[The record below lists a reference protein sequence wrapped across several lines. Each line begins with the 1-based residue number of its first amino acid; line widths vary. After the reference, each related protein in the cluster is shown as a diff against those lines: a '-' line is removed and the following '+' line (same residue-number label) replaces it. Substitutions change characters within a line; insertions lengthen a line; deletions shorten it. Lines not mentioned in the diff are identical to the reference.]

1 MTSAVPKRA
10 AEGTAAVPALPN
22 PPAPAKPSWPLLA
35 SLSFAQEVPGA
46 LSGVLGT
53 SVFRSAG
60 ASLDQ
65 LALFA
70 LPQIP
75 EALRWLF
82 APAVDN
88 RRGGPLGARRSWI
101 VVCAALAMLI
111 YVSAAAVPATT
122 ATLVLVVALLTL
134 AQAVKAVEAV
144 AVDAYTIESIGS
156 GVLNGRA
163 GGAGAVFLGKELGQ
177 LFSLLG
183 LGLIFKF
190 FGWGT
195 ALVVAG
201 VLMFTLSLAVLF
213 KPEPPL
219 PAAAAARLG
228 SASLMEYLRHMRWRR
243 LLLVVYFA
251 NFARSL
257 FVAVFGAFLVDKGLS
272 IAQIGIVAGGANTVG
287 SMLAALAMVPLL
299 RRWGIRRT
307 LGRAIVLSVA
317 AIPAVIWLA
326 ASDKPSVTAV
336 VGVVLWLT
344 LTTAPITI
352 SLLAARLGWTSQGQT
367 GTDFTIQSSAYL
379 LGFVTALAVAG
390 PAAKRLGWPLFFA
403 LQATLMLGSSLLFLA
418 WFDRIEA
425 DVAAWRQRRDGPAD
439 PATAV

>member
-1 MTSAVPKRA
+1 MK
-10 AEGTAAVPALPN
+10 TAPVKAGDGPQG
-22 PPAPAKPSWPLLA
+22 AKPSWPLLA
-35 SLSFAQEVPGA
+35 GLAFAQEVPGA

-101 VVCAALAMLI
+101 VACAALAMLV
-111 YVSAAAVPATT
+111 YLSAAAVPATA
-122 ATLVLVVALLTL
+122 ATLTVVVALLTL

-156 GVLNGRA
+156 GAQGLRA
-163 GGAGAVFLGKELGQ
+163 GGAGAVFLGKEMGQ

-183 LGLIFKF
+183 LGLVFKF

-195 ALVVAG
+195 ALVLAG
-201 VLMFTLSLAVLF
+201 ILMFTVSLTVMLR
-213 KPEPPL
+213 PEPPL
-219 PAAAAARLG
+219 PAAAGARPG
-228 SASLMEYLRHMRWRR
+228 AASLLEFLRHMRWRR
-243 LLLVVYFA
+243 MLAVVFFA

-272 IAQIGIVAGGANTVG
+272 VAQIGIVAGGANTFG
-287 SMLAALAMVPLL
+287 SVLAALAMVPLL
-299 RRWGIRRT
+299 RRWGLRTT
-307 LGRAIVLSVA
+307 LGRAIGLSVLA
-317 AIPAVIWLA
+317 VPAVVWLA
-326 ASDKPSVTAV
+326 ASDKPSVIAV

-352 SLLAARLGWTSQGQT
+352 TLLAARLGWTSEGQT

-379 LGFVTALAVAG
+379 LGFVIALAVAG
-390 PAAKRLGWPLFFA
+390 PIAQRIGWPAFFG
-403 LQATLMLGSSLLFLA
+403 LQATLMLASSALFYA
-418 WFDRIEA
+418 WLPHIEE
-425 DVAAWRQRRDGPAD
+425 DVADWRQRRDGTVQAAGEQP
-439 PATAV
+439 PERRP

>member
-1 MTSAVPKRA
+1 M
-10 AEGTAAVPALPN
+10 
-22 PPAPAKPSWPLLA
+22 PLLA
-35 SLSFAQEVPGA
+35 GLTFAQEVPGA

-75 EALRWLF
+75 EALRWLW

-101 VVCAALAMLI
+101 VACAALAMLV
-111 YVSAAAVPATT
+111 YLSAAALPATA
-122 ATLVLVVALLTL
+122 ATLVLVVAMLTL

-144 AVDAYTIESIGS
+144 AVDAYTIESIGP
-156 GVLNGRA
+156 VAEAGRA
-163 GGAGAVFLGKELGQ
+163 GAAGAVFLGKELGQ

-183 LGLIFKF
+183 LGLVIKF

-195 ALVVAG
+195 ALVLAG
-201 VLMFTLSLAVLF
+201 VLMFTVSMSVMLR
-213 KPEPPL
+213 PEPAL
-219 PAAAAARLG
+219 PAAAAARPG
-228 SASLMEYLRHMRWRR
+228 TASFRQYFRHMRWQR
-243 LLLVVYFA
+243 LLTVVFFA
-251 NFARSL
+251 NFSRAL

-272 IAQIGIVAGGANTVG
+272 VAQIGIVAGGANTAGAV
-287 SMLAALAMVPLL
+287 AAAVAMVPLL
-299 RRWGIRRT
+299 KRWGTRRA
-307 LGRAIVLSVA
+307 LARSIALSLLAV
-317 AIPAVIWLA
+317 PAVVWLG
-326 ASDKPSVTAV
+326 ASDKPSVLQV

-352 SLLAARLGWTSQGQT
+352 TLLMARLGWTSEGQT

-379 LGFVTALAVAG
+379 MGFVVALAVAG
-390 PAAKRLGWPLFFA
+390 PIAQRVGWPLFFA
-403 LQATLMLGSSLLFLA
+403 LQAGLMLTSSILFYA
-418 WFDRIEA
+418 WLPRIEA
-425 DVAAWRQRRDGPAD
+425 DVAAWRLRRDGVPQ
-439 PATAV
+439 